1 MAMRTSERPTTEERV
16 GYLEGAY
23 SHLPTKSDVFEV
35 EKQLS
40 AKIGEARDETAELR
54 TETRTGFANTQ
65 TEFANVQIEF
75 ANVRTEMRT
84 EFANTRTGFANTQTE
99 FANLRTEIAASE
111 ARITK
116 MIAESQARTMR
127 WVISACVLAVAAV
140 TAIDRIFG

>member
-40 AKIGEARDETAELR
+40 AKIGEARSETAELR

-65 TEFANVQIEF
+65 TEFANV
-75 ANVRTEMRT
+75 
-84 EFANTRTGFANTQTE
+84 
-99 FANLRTEIAASE
+99 RTEIAEAE

-116 MIAESQARTMR
+116 MIADSQAQTIR
-127 WVISACVLAVAAV
+127 WVIAACVLAVAIV